1 MTENRSPLII
11 ATPQEMQAWSRAER
25 RQGRSI
31 AFVPT
36 MGYLHEGH
44 KSLLDEGRKRGE
56 RLVLSIF
63 VNPTQFGP
71 NEDLSRYP
79 RDMERDTAI
88 AVASGV
94 DVIYYPDAATMYPA
108 DHATSIEVSGVTAPL
123 CGASRPGHFTGVAT
137 VVAKLFNIVLPDIAL
152 FGSKDFQQ
160 LAVIRRMVADLNF
173 PIEIIGMPI
182 VRDADGLAMSSRNV
196 YLSPDQRVQALSLI
210 DAIRSACRMVA
221 AGETDP
227 EAVLAMVRSR
237 ITREPDA
244 RIDYAEIRQG
254 GDLLT
259 SVQLDQDSVLF
270 LAVKFGATR
279 LIDNHLLSQAL

>member
-1 MTENRSPLII
+1 MTENVTPLII
-11 ATPQEMQAWSRAER
+11 NTPQEMQAWSMAER
-25 RQGRSI
+25 RQGRTI

-44 KSLLDEGRKRGE
+44 KSLLDEGRKRGD

-88 AVASGV
+88 AIAAGV

-108 DHATSIEVSGVTAPL
+108 GHATSIEVAGVTAPL

-173 PIEIIGMPI
+173 PLEIVGMPI
-182 VRDADGLAMSSRNV
+182 VREADGLAMSSRNV
-196 YLSPDQRVQALSLI
+196 YLSTDQRAQALSLI
-210 DAIRSACRMVA
+210 DAIRGAVQLVA
-221 AGETDP
+221 EGESDT
-227 EAVLAMVRSR
+227 ERVLTMVRSR
-237 ITREPDA
+237 ISREPDA
-244 RIDYAEIRQG
+244 VIDYIEIRQG
-254 GDLLT
+254 NDLVT
-259 SVQLDQDSVLF
+259 STLIDRDSVLF

-279 LIDNHLLSQAL
+279 LIDNHILAQAI